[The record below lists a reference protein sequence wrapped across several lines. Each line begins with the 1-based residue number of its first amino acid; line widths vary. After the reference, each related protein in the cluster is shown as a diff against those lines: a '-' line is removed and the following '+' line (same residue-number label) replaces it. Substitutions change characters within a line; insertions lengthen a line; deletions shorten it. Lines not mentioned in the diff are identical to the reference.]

1 MTTTQTRHS
10 PHATAR
16 WLLLA
21 LAIALLGG
29 CVYLSPKPVGIGPT
43 LSYSKL
49 PGWMEDRHAEAW
61 PALLQS
67 CHKKPKKDPRWS
79 VLCEQAFSMDQPS
92 DVAAREFFEYWFRP
106 HRVLGSW
113 GRRRGLITG
122 YYEPL
127 LKGSMS
133 ASADYPVALY
143 RRPPELLTVDLA
155 ELYPELAGK
164 RVRARVEGQKV
175 IPYYDRKQIDGT
187 DNPLSGNELIWVDDP
202 VAAFFLHIQGSGR
215 IQLPNGE
222 RVAVGYADQNGHPY
236 SSLGRTLVKQG
247 KMKLEEVN
255 LFSLRAWLEDHP
267 DQITDMLNTN
277 ASYVFFKLRDVP
289 AGGPIG
295 SLNVPLTAERSL
307 AVDRSVIPLGLPV
320 WLETTTPDEHPQPYR
335 RLVMAQD
342 TGGAIRGA
350 IRADLFWGSGERA
363 ERMAGNMKQ
372 VGRLYVLV
380 PIDPNR
386 VSIRHDHEDEPP
398 GN

>member
-1 MTTTQTRHS
+1 MTTVHIKHGLHNTTRQ
-10 PHATAR
+10 
-16 WLLLA
+16 LLLS
-21 LAIALLGG
+21 LAVVLLSS
-29 CVYLSPKPVGIGPT
+29 CTYLSSKPVGIGPKI
-43 LSYSKL
+43 SYSSL
-49 PGWMEDRHAEAW
+49 PGWTEDRHAEAW

-67 CHKKPKKDPRWS
+67 CHKKATKDPRWLA
-79 VLCEQAFSMDQPS
+79 LCAQAVTLDRPTDM
-92 DVAAREFFEYWFRP
+92 AAREFFEHWFVP

-127 LKGSMS
+127 LKGSLT
-133 ASADYPVALY
+133 ASADYPIALY

-155 ELYPELAGK
+155 ALYPELAGK
-164 RVRARVEGQKV
+164 RVRGRIKGQKV
-175 IPYYDRKQIDGT
+175 IPYYDRKQIDGPGR
-187 DNPLSGNELIWVDDP
+187 PLAGNELIWVDDP

-215 IQLPNGE
+215 IQLADGE
-222 RVAVGYADQNGHPY
+222 LVAVGYADQNGHPY
-236 SSLGRTLVKQG
+236 SSLGRTLVKLG
-247 KMKLEEVN
+247 KMKLDDVN
-255 LFSLRAWLEDHP
+255 LFSLRAWLKDHP
-267 DQITDMLNTN
+267 GQIADMLNTN

-320 WLETTTPDEHPQPYR
+320 WLETTTPDAQPQPYR

-342 TGGAIRGA
+342 TGGAIRGVV
-350 IRADLFWGSGERA
+350 RADLFWGNGARA

-372 VGRLYVLV
+372 AGRLYVLV

-386 VSIRHDHEDEPP
+386 APKYHDLEDDTEIR
-398 GN
+398 